1 MSAIKSILLSSLLI
15 GAVQAKDHSSHNC
28 CINWSKVPGSNY
40 NGWGV
45 NWGLTHIAC
54 DRYPGAA
61 TWNGQTCN
69 ENYNGAIGGSD
80 FMSKCQDA
88 GQANGYTRDQI
99 GAGYHG
105 TC

>member
-1 MSAIKSILLSSLLI
+1 MSALKSIILSSLLI
-15 GAVQAKDHSSHNC
+15 GASQA
-28 CINWSKVPGSNY
+28 NY

-54 DRYPGAA
+54 DHYPGAA
-61 TWNGQTCN
+61 KWNEQTCN
-69 ENYNGAIGGSD
+69 ENYNGAIGGGD
-80 FMSKCQDA
+80 FISKCQDA

-99 GAGYHG
+99 GAGYRG